1 MPRIAIIDRDKCI
14 KERCGYVCQKV
25 CPGVQM
31 GDDTVTIDKDGFPV
45 ISEVLCTGCGIC
57 PKKCPV
63 ECITIINLAAE
74 NGVPVH
80 QYGVNS
86 FRLYGLPLPKE
97 GVSGLIGK
105 NGIGKSTALKILSQG
120 VEPNMGNYAHPP
132 KMEEVFNLMPREMG
146 MHLRN
151 LFDKKVRVSLK
162 PQNVDK
168 IPSAFRGKV
177 KELLQKVDERHV
189 LDEATTLFDLHD
201 VMNKNLNQISGGE
214 LQRVAIAAAWCKD
227 ADLYYFDEPA
237 SYLDIEQRL
246 RCARAIKQ
254 LAEKKSVIVVEHDL
268 ALFDY
273 VSDYVYVFYG
283 QENAYGV
290 VSGVKNTRAGINQY
304 LGGFLR
310 EENVRFRDH
319 EIRFARTSTASERK
333 SKIKLRY
340 PKLAKKW
347 GAFSFEAEAGQLHEG
362 EVVGILGRNA
372 IGKSLFVKLLAGV
385 EKNES
390 GEELEQSLKVSY
402 KPQYVKALPGV
413 TVQQLFAQYKLDTA
427 FFEEAHRKLNVASLM
442 DKELDWLSG
451 GELQRVAIVL
461 ALSQEAELYLL
472 DEPSA
477 FLDIEQRLHL
487 ADLLQRLIANSG
499 RMAMVVDH
507 DLVFLDA
514 ISSRVMVFTGTPT
527 VHGQAYAPAKKRDGL
542 NAFLKQMDITLRR
555 DPDTGRPRINK
566 PDSALD
572 REQKTAGE
580 YYYYDPDASE

>member
-1 MPRIAIIDRDKCI
+1 MPRIAIIDRDKCF
-14 KERCGYVCQKV
+14 KEKCGYVCMKV

-31 GDDTVTIDKDGFPV
+31 GDDTVTVDSDGFPV

-57 PKKCPV
+57 PKKCPAD
-63 ECITIINLAAE
+63 CITIINIAE
-74 NGVPVH
+74 EMGKPVH
-80 QYGVNS
+80 QFGVNE
-86 FRLYGLPLPKE
+86 FRLYGLPLPQK
-97 GVSGLIGK
+97 GVVGLIGK
-105 NGIGKSTALKILSQG
+105 NGIGKSTALKILAGSI
-120 VEPNMGNYAHPP
+120 VPNLSNYAQPP
-132 KMEEVFNLMPREMG
+132 EMKEVVSSLSRETG
-146 MHLRN
+146 AYLSS
-151 LFDKKVRVSLK
+151 LTEKKIRVSLK

-168 IPSAFRGKV
+168 IPAGVRGKV
-177 KELLQKVDERHV
+177 KDLLTRLDERGALERAVEHFE
-189 LDEATTLFDLHD
+189 LGSMMDKELRH
-201 VMNKNLNQISGGE
+201 ISGGE

-246 RCARAIKQ
+246 RVGAAIKE
-254 LAEKKSVIVVEHDL
+254 LAEEKNVIVVEHDL

-273 VSDYVYVFYG
+273 LSEYVHVFYG

-304 LGGFLR
+304 LLGFLK
-310 EENVRFRDH
+310 EENTRFRDH
-319 EIRFARTSTASERK
+319 EIRFSRNVSATASK
-333 SKIKLRY
+333 GKIALQYPALSKKFD
-340 PKLAKKW
+340 
-347 GAFSFEAEAGQLHEG
+347 GFSFSAEPGQLRMG
-362 EVVGILGRNA
+362 EVVGIMGRNA

-390 GEELEQSLKVSY
+390 GEELEQTIKVSY

-413 TVQQLFAQYKLDTA
+413 TVGALFAQHKLEPA
-427 FFEEAHRKLNVASLM
+427 FFEEASRKLNVTSLA
-442 DKELDWLSG
+442 DKELEHLSG

-461 ALSQEAELYLL
+461 ALSQTADLYLL

-477 FLDIEQRLHL
+477 FLDVEQRLHL
-487 ADLLQRLIANSG
+487 AGLLQRLIQNSG

-514 ISSRVMVFTGTPT
+514 ISSRVMVFEGEGGRKG
-527 VHGQAYAPAKKRDGL
+527 HAGAPADKRAGL

-572 REQKTAGE
+572 REQKEAGE
-580 YYYYDPDASE
+580 YYYYDPNA

>member
-31 GDDTVTIDKDGFPV
+31 GDDTVTVDKDGFPV

-63 ECITIINLAAE
+63 DCITIINLAEE

-105 NGIGKSTALKILSQG
+105 NGIGKSTALKILSQS
-120 VEPNMGNYAHPP
+120 VEPNLGRYVKPP
-132 KMEEVFNLMPREMG
+132 KMDEVFTLLPREMG
-146 MHLRN
+146 MRLRN

-177 KELLQKVDERHV
+177 RSLLEKVDERHA
-189 LDEATTLFDLHD
+189 LAEAIPLFDLHD
-201 VMNKNLNQISGGE
+201 VMDKSLNQISGGE

-304 LGGFLR
+304 LQGFLR

-333 SKIKLRY
+333 GRVKLRY
-340 PKLAKKW
+340 PALSKKW
-347 GAFSFEAEAGQLHEG
+347 GAFTFRAEAGQLHEG

-390 GEELEQSLKVSY
+390 GEELEQPLKVSY
-402 KPQYVKALPGV
+402 KPQYVKALPGM
-413 TVQQLFAQYKLDTA
+413 TVMQLFAQHKLDAA

-487 ADLLQRLIANSG
+487 ADLLQRLIQNSG

-507 DLVFLDA
+507 DLIFLDA

-527 VHGQAYAPAKKRDGL
+527 VQGHADAPADKRAGL

-572 REQKTAGE
+572 REQKAAGE
-580 YYYYDPDASE
+580 YYYYDPDADG

>member
-1 MPRIAIIDRDKCI
+1 MPRIAIIDRDKCY
-14 KERCGYVCQKV
+14 KQKCGYVCQKV

-31 GDDTVTIDKDGFPV
+31 GDDTVTVDDEGFPI

-57 PKKCPV
+57 PKKCPAD
-63 ECITIINLAAE
+63 CITIINLMAE
-74 NGVPVH
+74 NGKPIH

-86 FRLYGLPLPKE
+86 FRLYGLPLPQK

-105 NGIGKSTALKILSQG
+105 NGIGKSTALKILSMG
-120 VEPNMGNYAHPP
+120 VEPNMGDYAHPP
-132 KMEEVFNLMPREMG
+132 SMMDAIKAMPREIG
-146 MHLRN
+146 MHLQT
-151 LFDKKVRVSLK
+151 LVDKNVKVSLK

-177 KELLQKVDERHV
+177 RALLQKVDERHA
-189 LDEATTLFDLHD
+189 LEQAIPLFDLAD
-201 VMNKNLNQISGGE
+201 VMEKNLNQISGGE

-254 LAEKKSVIVVEHDL
+254 LAETKSVIVVEHDL

-310 EENVRFRDH
+310 EENIRFRDH
-319 EIRFARTSTASERK
+319 EIKFARTSIASERK
-333 SKIKLRY
+333 GKIKLRY
-340 PKLAKKW
+340 PKLSKKW
-347 GAFSFEAEAGQLHEG
+347 GAFSFEAEAGELHEG

-413 TVQQLFAQYKLDTA
+413 TVAALFAQHKLDPA
-427 FFEEAHRKLNVASLM
+427 FFEEAHRKLNVASLL

-461 ALSQEAELYLL
+461 ALSQEAEIYLL

-477 FLDIEQRLHL
+477 FLDVEQRLHL
-487 ADLLQRLIANSG
+487 ADLLQRLVQNSG

-527 VHGQAYAPAKKRDGL
+527 VQGHASAPANKRNGL
-542 NAFLKQMDITLRR
+542 NAFLHQMDITLRR
-555 DPDTGRPRINK
+555 DPESGRPRINK

-572 REQKTAGE
+572 REQKQAGE
-580 YYYYDPDASE
+580 YYYYDPKSDE